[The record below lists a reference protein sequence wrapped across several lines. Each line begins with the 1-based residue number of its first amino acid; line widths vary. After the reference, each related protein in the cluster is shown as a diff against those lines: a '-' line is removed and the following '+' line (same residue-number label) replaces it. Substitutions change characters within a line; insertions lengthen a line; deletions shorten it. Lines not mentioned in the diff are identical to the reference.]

1 MHIGTKQAASLLA
14 FAVIILAVL
23 SAAPV
28 EEKKGEENLEE
39 MKIEALGFD
48 KATDT
53 PVVLLTDKKK
63 ETVLPIW
70 IGLCE
75 ARSVEIGMSGVVP
88 PRPLT
93 YDLMAAM
100 LRTLD
105 AEVTRIVIT
114 DLRDRVFYA
123 QVVLSVNGRVS
134 RIDARP
140 SDALALASR
149 MKSPIFVDK
158 SVIRKAA
165 LTDSDA
171 PKREL

>member
-1 MHIGTKQAASLLA
+1 MHIGTKRAASLLA
-14 FAVIILAVL
+14 FAVIVLTVL
-23 SAAPV
+23 SIAHGG
-28 EEKKGEENLEE
+28 EKKNDDNLEE

-48 KATDT
+48 RTTDT

-75 ARSVEIGMSGVVP
+75 ARSLEIGMSGIVP
-88 PRPLT
+88 PRPFT

-100 LRTLD
+100 LRTLN
-105 AEVTRIVIT
+105 AEVRRIVIT
-114 DLRDRVFYA
+114 DLRGRVFYA
-123 QVVLSVNGRVS
+123 QVVLSVNGKIS

-140 SDALALASR
+140 SDAIALASR

-158 SVIRKAA
+158 SVIKKAA
-165 LTDSDA
+165 LTDSGA
-171 PKREL
+171 LKREL

>member
-1 MHIGTKQAASLLA
+1 LLA

-23 SAAPV
+23 SVAPV
-28 EEKKGEENLEE
+28 EEKKSEENLEE

-48 KATDT
+48 KMTDT

-123 QVVLSVNGRVS
+123 QVVLSVNGKVS

-158 SVIRKAA
+158 SVIKKAA

>member
-1 MHIGTKQAASLLA
+1 LLA
-14 FAVIILAVL
+14 FTVIILAVL
-23 SAAPV
+23 SVAPV
-28 EEKKGEENLEE
+28 EEKKEEENLEE

-48 KATDT
+48 KMTDT

-123 QVVLSVNGRVS
+123 QVVLSVNGKVS

-158 SVIRKAA
+158 SVIKKAA

>member
-23 SAAPV
+23 SVAPV

-70 IGLCE
+70 
-75 ARSVEIGMSGVVP
+75 
-88 PRPLT
+88 
-93 YDLMAAM
+93 
-100 LRTLD
+100 
-105 AEVTRIVIT
+105 
-114 DLRDRVFYA
+114 
-123 QVVLSVNGRVS
+123 
-134 RIDARP
+134 
-140 SDALALASR
+140 
-149 MKSPIFVDK
+149 
-158 SVIRKAA
+158 
-165 LTDSDA
+165 
-171 PKREL
+171 

>member
-1 MHIGTKQAASLLA
+1 MNKSTWNTFAAMTL
-14 FAVIILAVL
+14 AVIILTAL
-23 SAAPV
+23 SVAHGAEKENGGGPV
-28 EEKKGEENLEE
+28 E
-39 MKIEALGFD
+39 MRIEGLGFD
-48 KATDT
+48 RATGT

-75 ARSVEIGMSGVVP
+75 ARSIEIGISGAVP
-88 PRPLT
+88 TRPLT
-93 YDLMAAM
+93 YDLLAAV

-105 AEVTRIVIT
+105 AEVSRIVIT

-123 QVVLSVNGRVS
+123 QVVVSVNGKVS
-134 RIDARP
+134 MIDARP

-149 MKSPIFVDK
+149 MNSPIFVDR

-165 LTDSDA
+165 ITDSGVLM
-171 PKREL
+171 REL

>member
-1 MHIGTKQAASLLA
+1 MLA

-23 SAAPV
+23 SVTPV
-28 EEKKGEENLEE
+28 EEKKEEENLEE

-48 KATDT
+48 KMTDT

-123 QVVLSVNGRVS
+123 QVVLSVNGKVS

-158 SVIRKAA
+158 SVIKKAA

>member
-1 MHIGTKQAASLLA
+1 MHIGTKRTASLLA
-14 FAVIILAVL
+14 FAVIVLTVL
-23 SAAPV
+23 SIAHGG
-28 EEKKGEENLEE
+28 EKKNDDNLEE

-48 KATDT
+48 RTTDT

-75 ARSVEIGMSGVVP
+75 ARSLEIGMSGIVP
-88 PRPLT
+88 PRPFT

-100 LRTLD
+100 LRTLN
-105 AEVTRIVIT
+105 AEVRRIVIT

-123 QVVLSVNGRVS
+123 QVVLSVNGKIS
-134 RIDARP
+134 MIDARP
-140 SDALALASR
+140 SDAIALASR

-165 LTDSDA
+165 LTDSGA
-171 PKREL
+171 LKREL

>member
-1 MHIGTKQAASLLA
+1 MHIGTKRAASLLA
-14 FAVIILAVL
+14 FAVIVLTVL
-23 SAAPV
+23 SIAHGG
-28 EEKKGEENLEE
+28 EKKNDDNLEE

-48 KATDT
+48 RTTDT

-75 ARSVEIGMSGVVP
+75 ARSLEIGMSGIVP
-88 PRPLT
+88 PRPFT

-100 LRTLD
+100 LRTLN
-105 AEVTRIVIT
+105 AEVRRIVIT

-123 QVVLSVNGRVS
+123 QVVLSVNGKIS

-140 SDALALASR
+140 SDAIALASR

-158 SVIRKAA
+158 SVIKKAA
-165 LTDSDA
+165 LTDSGA
-171 PKREL
+171 LKREL

>member
-1 MHIGTKQAASLLA
+1 
-14 FAVIILAVL
+14 
-23 SAAPV
+23 
-28 EEKKGEENLEE
+28 
-39 MKIEALGFD
+39 
-48 KATDT
+48 
-53 PVVLLTDKKK
+53 
-63 ETVLPIW
+63 VLPIW

>member
-1 MHIGTKQAASLLA
+1 
-14 FAVIILAVL
+14 
-23 SAAPV
+23 
-28 EEKKGEENLEE
+28 

-48 KATDT
+48 KMTDT

-123 QVVLSVNGRVS
+123 QVVLSVNGKVS

-158 SVIRKAA
+158 SVIKKAA

>member
-1 MHIGTKQAASLLA
+1 MIIGTKRAASLLA
-14 FAVIILAVL
+14 FAVIVLTVL
-23 SAAPV
+23 SIAHGG
-28 EEKKGEENLEE
+28 EKKNDDNLEE

-48 KATDT
+48 RTTDT

-75 ARSVEIGMSGVVP
+75 ARSLEIGMSGIVP
-88 PRPLT
+88 PRPFT

-100 LRTLD
+100 LRTLN
-105 AEVTRIVIT
+105 AEVRRIVIT

-123 QVVLSVNGRVS
+123 QVVLSVNGKIS

-140 SDALALASR
+140 SDAIALASR
-149 MKSPIFVDK
+149 MNSPIFVDK
-158 SVIRKAA
+158 SVIKKAA
-165 LTDSDA
+165 LTDSGA
-171 PKREL
+171 LKREL

>member
-14 FAVIILAVL
+14 FAIIILAVL
-23 SAAPV
+23 SVAPV
-28 EEKKGEENLEE
+28 EEKKEEENLEE

-48 KATDT
+48 KTTDT

-75 ARSVEIGMSGVVP
+75 ARSVEISVSGVVP

-100 LRTLD
+100 LRTLN

-123 QVVLSVNGRVS
+123 QVVLSVNGKVS
-134 RIDARP
+134 KIDARP